1 MAELPLRVNDYE
13 KSVFLVALLSKI
25 KAEIIALPSVT
36 DAVFNPIINGYEVA
50 FKMKGNPVKLELKVS
65 KYIFARRKLT
75 VRVFYSNN
83 LIKSFKTDN
92 ADEGFNEIKSILT

>member
-65 KYIFARRKLT
+65 KYIFARRNFTINHWKRL
-75 VRVFYSNN
+75 
-83 LIKSFKTDN
+83 
-92 ADEGFNEIKSILT
+92 G